1 RFSTSTRPRT
11 SSWSNAARAPAS
23 PGSRTRCSTTTRPAC
38 CTGTVRKWPI
48 SWSKSSRNCD
58 CKAAFGRLF
67 FASDATLMRLAPAA
81 DTLPAHRSRPC
92 RTECRPM
99 QKDPLELWNFAVAL
113 YEEEDVKAACLRVQ
127 ARYGLSISLL
137 LGAIWIGINGFGRF
151 GATDMEMVIRRAM
164 EWHREVIEPIRA
176 LRRQL
181 RREPPQ
187 GVEEQT
193 HALRHQLV
201 EAELEAERIEMR

>member
-1 RFSTSTRPRT
+1 
-11 SSWSNAARAPAS
+11 
-23 PGSRTRCSTTTRPAC
+23 
-38 CTGTVRKWPI
+38 
-48 SWSKSSRNCD
+48 
-58 CKAAFGRLF
+58 
-67 FASDATLMRLAPAA
+67 
-81 DTLPAHRSRPC
+81 
-92 RTECRPM
+92 M

-201 EAELEAERIEMR
+201 EAELEAERIEMRLLLQDLPDDLPVSPPAERWRDAAINASLLMRKHCPRLEREAEEALVRIILAASPDTPQVLLCQQIRSLWLVG